1 MTFDPKYGYARIGNN
16 SFTLGG
22 QAAPE
27 ETIASPSAD
36 RPRPRRGN
44 RTAAMKTRRRAER
57 ATEITYS
64 AASAG
69 SGTGARKYSTR
80 RRYTGYTLFSPAS
93 RSPTSAAAR

>member
-22 QAAPE
+22 QAAP
-27 ETIASPSAD
+27 A
-36 RPRPRRGN
+36 PRDSDGGDE
-44 RTAAMKTRRRAER
+44 TRRRAER